1 MWQQVHLLTPHG
13 SLLIGVGD
21 PWLVFLAL
29 TVGAISKM
37 AQSALVSFVTCHDGI
52 GRNNVISSARVV
64 RWDVNDDR
72 DRSIFPF
79 FRRFLVEKKPRQDGE
94 RWPTPTGGAPSFS
107 VLVSFKDP
115 SLCLT
120 EKTAAHQTVEL
131 WIPQRLSGLIPFFRF
146 FGRHPFNCQPSSWND
161 SMVHVARDLGGCC
174 DGSRNG
180 STSCGVPA
188 LEDARKSTV
197 LP

>member
-1 MWQQVHLLTPHG
+1 
-13 SLLIGVGD
+13 
-21 PWLVFLAL
+21 
-29 TVGAISKM
+29 M

-188 LEDARKSTV
+188 LEDSPPLGRVGAPIFCLNYPKTEEYTFFFFSLLWAAGRFLSP
-197 LP
+197 L